1 MGGKEWT
8 TKDMSARNAVNGLY
22 ISLLIF
28 LFILLYPFDFELLC
42 YNIFV
47 YFLYIFVSSIYL
59 YIMKKYLYSRL
70 VQVKVYIY
78 ILYYHTDYQITRITH
93 FQK

>member
-59 YIMKKYLYSRL
+59 YIMKKYLYSRS
-70 VQVKVYIY
+70 VQVIVYIY
-78 ILYYHTDYQITRITH
+78 Y
-93 FQK
+93 